1 MTLIY
6 GEKIGKTLQL
16 KRDSMDVAHGK
27 KITGAIQPKNGIVAQ
42 ECKTMVNEKGILIIG
57 LGEIGY
63 SDAQYLSKL
72 GILADGFDIS
82 QEAVQRARRE
92 GIIRREA
99 RDFEE
104 YDYYMVCISTHN
116 PKDMFQPQMDGLYEV
131 AKRISREGKT
141 GALIAIESTVTQ
153 GASQRVKEIVNHR
166 QHVAHIPHRYFALE
180 RDTHGVRQLRV
191 LGGCEQCCT
200 EEAKE
205 FYTDLLKIPLY
216 SVPNIEYAEL
226 CKIIENTERFLRISF
241 AEELCMFCDGYG
253 LSFDEL
259 RNAVNTKWNAEILEA
274 RHGIGGHCLPKDSQM
289 YLNQTKDII
298 GESLVK
304 VAKKID
310 VDYRRF
316 LTQNRPPL
324 TIKQSNEAKA
334 QTDEEPLEAKT
345 LKKEPELA
353 R

>member
-1 MTLIY
+1 
-6 GEKIGKTLQL
+6 
-16 KRDSMDVAHGK
+16 MD
-27 KITGAIQPKNGIVAQ
+27 
-42 ECKTMVNEKGILIIG
+42 NEKEILIIG

-82 QEAVQRARRE
+82 QEAVQRALRE
-92 GIIRREA
+92 GIIHREA
-99 RDFEE
+99 KNFGE
-104 YDYYMVCISTHN
+104 YEYYIVCISTHN
-116 PKDMFQPQMDGLYEV
+116 PKDMFQPQMDGLYEI
-131 AKRISREGKT
+131 AKRISKEGKT

-153 GASQRVKEIVNHR
+153 GASQIVKEIVHHR
-166 QHVAHIPHRYFALE
+166 QHVAHIPHRYFAKE
-180 RDTHGVRQLRV
+180 KDTHGVRQLRV

-200 EEAKE
+200 EKAKE
-205 FYTDLLKIPLY
+205 FYADLLKIPIY

-226 CKIIENTERFLRISF
+226 CKLIENTERFLRISF

-253 LSFDEL
+253 LNFEEL

-274 RHGIGGHCLPKDSQM
+274 RRGIGGHCLPKDSQM

-298 GESLVK
+298 EESLVNT
-304 VAKKID
+304 AKKID
-310 VDYRRF
+310 IDYRKF

-324 TIKQSNEAKA
+324 TLKQSHEAKVP
-334 QTDEEPLEAKT
+334 TDEEPSETNAF
-345 LKKEPELA
+345 KKESELA